1 MASFRGHRIIHGVTS
16 LAKYRCNVL
25 HVRFYG
31 KHFKKEPVIKPKK
44 EPTVDQQAI
53 VEALKKHNVA
63 VIARPGSGKTETARF
78 ASLANPS
85 WNILFLTYSRA
96 LKERAQKDFRHL
108 KHVNVQTIHGALSDL
123 YEMTIDTDVLLRK
136 LRREGIQPLWNR
148 NQYDLVIVDETQDL
162 NPDLYWAIRMIASNP
177 SGPVHR
183 MLVLGDPQQTIFGYR
198 NADSRYLTEYES
210 VFKGISPDPWKCKDL
225 PTSLRLTIPNA
236 ALANEYIEYDY
247 IRGTIKDPSPLPLY
261 IVANLQENASR
272 LETKQLVDII
282 KPLIKHYGND
292 TAILA
297 PQTHNNR
304 SLARLVNRLVWSRFG
319 VRFAM
324 TREDESSK
332 SPKALENKVLIG
344 TFHGLKG
351 DDRSLVIVFQADSSH
366 PDSRPGE
373 PCPKPIFVA
382 LTRVKEQLVLVQ
394 SHTTTAFHGT
404 SEENLRQL
412 TEYKDLATCK
422 SSGRGKTQKRKQKR
436 THQISREVRHLP
448 MDILEEAL
456 RDIVVVDEIRAPCYD
471 GSPLPSLIPISK
483 YPRIHEPVE
492 DLNENTLVE
501 AMLLKS
507 KDESALPFSFSPEES
522 RDIANRVLEKDESAS
537 GFYFRRPQLSEAPNW
552 LSRTGLEEAVRR
564 VTEVFDTVSRL
575 EYNHLV
581 EGKVNVSENEQ
592 HTLKG
597 SIDIYDPP
605 TESGGIPT
613 IYGLKLKTQLSP
625 EDLIQLLFHGV
636 LEAMMRRKKDPQL
649 PRMILYNVADG
660 QQLQLRAHSFERALE
675 YMVKLLRLKQ
685 KPLKGDAPTPRED
698 FLQQSLSIQAE
709 VQNAKPYS
717 GPIKGKW
724 WEWRNTKNIHS
735 PSE

>member
-1 MASFRGHRIIHGVTS
+1 M
-16 LAKYRCNVL
+16 
-25 HVRFYG
+25 
-31 KHFKKEPVIKPKK
+31 
-44 EPTVDQQAI
+44 TV
-53 VEALKKHNVA
+53 
-63 VIARPGSGKTETARF
+63 
-78 ASLANPS
+78 
-85 WNILFLTYSRA
+85 
-96 LKERAQKDFRHL
+96 
-108 KHVNVQTIHGALSDL
+108 
-123 YEMTIDTDVLLRK
+123 DTDVLLRK
-136 LRREGIQPLWNR
+136 LRREGIQPLWNH

-177 SGPVHR
+177 RGPVHR

-210 VFKGISPDPWKCKDL
+210 VFKGISPDPWRCMDL
-225 PTSLRLTIPNA
+225 HTSLRLTIPNA
-236 ALANEYIEYDY
+236 ALANEYIGYDY

-261 IVANLQENASR
+261 IVANLQKSASE
-272 LETKQLVDII
+272 LETAQLVDTI

-297 PQTHNNR
+297 PHIHNNR
-304 SLARLVNRLVWSRFG
+304 SLAMLVNRLVWSKSG

-324 TREDESSK
+324 IRGDESSK

-351 DDRSLVIVFQADSSH
+351 DDRSLVIVLQADSSH
-366 PDSRPGE
+366 RDSQPGE

-422 SSGRGKTQKRKQKR
+422 PGRGKIQMK
-436 THQISREVRHLP
+436 THRIDREVRQLP

-483 YPRIHEPVE
+483 YPRIYEPVE
-492 DLNENTLVE
+492 DLNENTLIE

-507 KDESALPFSFSPEES
+507 QNGESALPFSFSREES
-522 RDIANRVLEKDESAS
+522 QDIADRVLKKDELAS
-537 GFYFRRPQLSEAPNW
+537 GFRFRRPQLSEAPNW

-575 EYNHLV
+575 EYNHRV
-581 EGKVNVSENEQ
+581 EGKVNLSENEQ

-605 TESGGIPT
+605 NGSGGIPT

-625 EDLIQLLFHGV
+625 EDLIQLLFRGV
-636 LEAMMRRKKDPQL
+636 LEAMMRRERDPQL
-649 PRMILYNVADG
+649 PRMILYN
-660 QQLQLRAHSFERALE
+660 L
-675 YMVKLLRLKQ
+675 
-685 KPLKGDAPTPRED
+685 
-698 FLQQSLSIQAE
+698 
-709 VQNAKPYS
+709 
-717 GPIKGKW
+717 
-724 WEWRNTKNIHS
+724 
-735 PSE
+735 